1 VKLEEYAP
9 SGHRPQIVESTEPGV
24 WVAVCGSC
32 SARDGAWATFCAT
45 WDAGTPKVLFS
56 SQAIAD
62 RLESVFF
69 ELVRPAEDFEPE
81 DMEEETP

>member
-9 SGHRPQIVESTEPGV
+9 SGHRPQIVQTTEFGV
-24 WVAVCGSC
+24 WMTVCGSC
-32 SARDGAWATFCAT
+32 SARDGAWATTCAT
-45 WDAGTPKVLFS
+45 WDADTPAFVFT
-56 SQAIAD
+56 SQSIAEK
-62 RLESVFF
+62 LEHVFF